1 MINVVIVGAGLGG
14 LAAAI
19 GIAKAGHQI
28 TILEQAGA
36 LGEVG
41 AGIQIPPNASR
52 ILKKWGLLD
61 SIRAV
66 SVQPSDFILRSYHDG
81 TVLSKQN
88 LVPYAEERYGAPYL
102 HIHRADY
109 HRILVAEAE
118 CLGVK
123 IWLHSKISHIDF
135 DEPSVQV
142 VGQPGKF
149 YADIIIGADG
159 LKSTCREAMQG
170 PPPHLTGDLAY
181 RIVVKASDMKAHPG
195 LRDLAEK
202 PAINYW
208 LGPSAHVV
216 CYLLRSGD
224 LYNVVL
230 LCPDDQRTDT
240 AQADLQEMR
249 AIFKEWDPKLRILLG
264 LVQESSRWRLQDSE
278 EMGTWV
284 RGKFA
289 LLGDACHASLP
300 YLAQGAALAIED
312 GAVLGQLLSIDG
324 LNISTTLSTYESIR
338 KARTTRIV
346 KGSAALRDVLHLP
359 DGREQRERDKDFSSE
374 PFEGYPNRWADPVF
388 QPWLF
393 DYDVQKEVDKALS
406 ALNTDRNEMRAS
418 AAASA

>member
-1 MINVVIVGAGLGG
+1 MIHVVIVGAGLGG

-149 YADIIIGADG
+149 HADIIIGADG

-208 LGPSAHVV
+208 LGPSAHV
-216 CYLLRSGD
+216 
-224 LYNVVL
+224 
-230 LCPDDQRTDT
+230 
-240 AQADLQEMR
+240 EMR